1 MIVVTGGA
9 GFIGSQLVKGLNAR
23 GREDILV
30 VDDLKQGQ
38 KFSNLADSRIAD
50 YMDKSEFRKYISRY
64 DGFPNYFTARIEFIF
79 HQGACSTTTE
89 RDGQYMLDNN
99 FTYAKE
105 LLHFAIQ
112 TDTPFLYASSAAVY
126 GLNTCFA
133 EAPGNE
139 NPINV
144 YAYSK
149 LLFDNYV
156 RAQATRTNNRLIGL
170 RYFNVYG
177 PGEAHKEE
185 MASVA
190 FHFNKQLN
198 ETGRVK
204 LFEGSHGYADGEQR
218 RDFVSVEDVVR
229 VNLWMMDQAAVSGIF
244 NVGTGEASSFNQIAR
259 AVIDWHGKGEIGYIP
274 FPAALKDSYQAYT
287 EADIGALRA
296 AGYNEAFTP
305 PEQGV
310 PQYMASLNK

>member
-30 VDDLKQGQ
+30 VDDLQQGQ

-112 TDTPFLYASSAAVY
+112 TDTPVFV
-126 GLNTCFA
+126 C
-133 EAPGNE
+133 
-139 NPINV
+139 V
-144 YAYSK
+144 
-149 LLFDNYV
+149 
-156 RAQATRTNNRLIGL
+156 
-170 RYFNVYG
+170 
-177 PGEAHKEE
+177 
-185 MASVA
+185 
-190 FHFNKQLN
+190 
-198 ETGRVK
+198 
-204 LFEGSHGYADGEQR
+204 QR
-218 RDFVSVEDVVR
+218 RRIWPEHLFC
-229 VNLWMMDQAAVSGIF
+229 G
-244 NVGTGEASSFNQIAR
+244 GAR
-259 AVIDWHGKGEIGYIP
+259 
-274 FPAALKDSYQAYT
+274 Q
-287 EADIGALRA
+287 
-296 AGYNEAFTP
+296 
-305 PEQGV
+305 
-310 PQYMASLNK
+310 